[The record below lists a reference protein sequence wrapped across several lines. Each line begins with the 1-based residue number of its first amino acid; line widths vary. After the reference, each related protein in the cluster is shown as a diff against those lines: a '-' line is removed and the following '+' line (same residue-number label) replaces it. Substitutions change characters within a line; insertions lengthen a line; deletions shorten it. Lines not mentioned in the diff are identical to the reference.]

1 MSPSSLTTPLLVSVW
16 PTSLLVPTLSI
27 PLLVPMLSMTDV
39 RKKAA
44 ISATTTANIMRV
56 LVRTAIWL
64 PFACPLLS

>member
-16 PTSLLVPTLSI
+16 PTAHFVYPTFS
-27 PLLVPMLSMTDV
+27 PNVVYDG
-39 RKKAA
+39 REKKAA